1 MKGEW
6 YPVDDAALIEQ
17 MKDMQKIIYRDVAS
31 LDLLSLILLLIP
43 LIILVSIWIM
53 NNNGYSVAGENSR

>member
-1 MKGEW
+1 MKGKW
-6 YPVDDAALIEQ
+6 YPEDDAALIEQ

-43 LIILVSIWIM
+43 LIILVLIWIM